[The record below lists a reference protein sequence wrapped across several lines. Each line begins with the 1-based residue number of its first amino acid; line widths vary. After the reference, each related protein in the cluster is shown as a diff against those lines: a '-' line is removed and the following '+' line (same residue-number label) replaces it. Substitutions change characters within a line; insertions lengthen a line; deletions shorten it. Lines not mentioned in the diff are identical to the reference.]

1 MKDRTKKCCKVR
13 IRYVMMDLIM
23 PVMNGYTATE
33 HILKFAK
40 QHNQKSEPDVYVSGV
55 TAYVDQPRVDK
66 CFDVGM
72 VEVIEKPVN
81 SEKIKSFV
89 NKYKEKE

>member
-1 MKDRTKKCCKVR
+1 
-13 IRYVMMDLIM
+13 MMDLIM

-33 HILKFAK
+33 KILKIAK
-40 QHNQKSEPDVYVSGV
+40 QFNTKSEPDVYVAGV

-81 SEKIKSFV
+81 SEKIKTFI
-89 NKYKEKE
+89 NKYKDGESK